1 MKEINNLPDSNFN
14 VIVIKMLIE
23 LGRKMSTVKLQQR
36 VGN

>member
-23 LGRKMSTVKLQQR
+23 LGRKMSTVKLQ
-36 VGN
+36 